1 MCNFSITAKMHHK
14 CAYFQLAKEWKH
26 HTAMVNW
33 LESSFMWRRLMGRKQ
48 AARKEGAETEQEAKG
63 SVCRAC

>member
-14 CAYFQLAKEWKH
+14 CASFQLAKEWKH
-26 HTAMVNW
+26 RTAMGNW
-33 LESSFMWRRLMGRKQ
+33 LESSFMWRLMGRKQ
-48 AARKEGAETEQEAKG
+48 AARREGAATEQEAKG